1 MLRVTSLRCEYL
13 ENPLGLDV
21 KHPRMNWK
29 LISDQRNVKQQ
40 AYFIEVALDEIFQ
53 SIEWSSGKVLSD
65 QSVHIPLNQINLQPF
80 TRYYYR
86 VKVWDDSNQESEWS
100 NTAYWETGMLDASN
114 WQAKWI
120 CASNQRKIKDNPE
133 ACHYLR
139 KEFHVNRPI
148 KKARAY
154 ASALGL
160 YELQLNGNRIGDFY
174 FTPGWTSYQE
184 RIQYQAYDIT
194 TLIKEGRNAIG
205 FILGNGWYKGYFGFE
220 GRTNI
225 YGDKKAA
232 ILEIHIT
239 YEDGTKTV
247 ITSDDSWKATTGPIQ
262 MSEIYFGEYYD
273 AREEIDN
280 WSKAALDDKTWVPT
294 KHLSYDKYKL
304 IDQRNEP
311 VRKVEYIKPKK
322 IIQTP
327 NGETVLDMGQN
338 MVGWM
343 HCQLKGNKGQKITLH
358 HAEILDKD
366 GNFYVG
372 NLRKAT
378 QEITYI
384 CKGDPEGE
392 MFEPRFSFQGFQYV
406 RLTGF
411 LNDINIED
419 FTGVVLHSDMS
430 TTGSFESSNEL
441 INQLHRNINWGL
453 KGNFLDVPTDCP
465 QRDER
470 LGWTGDAQMFFR
482 TSAYLRNVAPFF
494 TKWLKDL
501 EADQLDNGGV
511 PYVVPNII
519 QKTSGNLGGV
529 THSVAA
535 WGDAAVI
542 IPWSMYLS
550 YGDKRILDV
559 QYQSMKNWVEY
570 IRNQGTKEELWDRGF
585 QLGDWLGLDSEPDTY
600 SGATDKTLIATAYF
614 AYSTDLLRKTAEV
627 LNKEEDA
634 KTYRILR
641 DKIKSAYQSLFI
653 LESGN
658 LTVETQT
665 AHVLTLMFE
674 LASENQMEKVAAN
687 LVELIKKENYHLT
700 TGFIGA
706 PYLNIVLSKHGYHDV
721 ACRLL
726 LQTDYPS
733 WLYQV
738 TKGATTVWEHWD
750 SIKEDGSFWSDDM
763 NSFNHYAYGSI
774 GEWLYKVL
782 AGIDS
787 TADKPGYKHI
797 LLEPRTGANLDW
809 VSASVETMY
818 GSVKS
823 EWKISEKDMQYNV
836 NIPAN
841 ASATIVLRD
850 ISPLQVTERNKQLSD
865 IEGLYQFYRNHTD
878 TVIKLGSGNY
888 SFQII

>member
-1 MLRVTSLRCEYL
+1 M
-13 ENPLGLDV
+13 
-21 KHPRMNWK
+21 
-29 LISDQRNVKQQ
+29 
-40 AYFIEVALDEIFQ
+40 
-53 SIEWSSGKVLSD
+53 
-65 QSVHIPLNQINLQPF
+65 
-80 TRYYYR
+80 
-86 VKVWDDSNQESEWS
+86 
-100 NTAYWETGMLDASN
+100 
-114 WQAKWI
+114 
-120 CASNQRKIKDNPE
+120 
-133 ACHYLR
+133 
-139 KEFHVNRPI
+139 
-148 KKARAY
+148 
-154 ASALGL
+154 
-160 YELQLNGNRIGDFY
+160 
-174 FTPGWTSYQE
+174 
-184 RIQYQAYDIT
+184 
-194 TLIKEGRNAIG
+194 
-205 FILGNGWYKGYFGFE
+205 
-220 GRTNI
+220 
-225 YGDKKAA
+225 
-232 ILEIHIT
+232 
-239 YEDGTKTV
+239 
-247 ITSDDSWKATTGPIQ
+247 
-262 MSEIYFGEYYD
+262 
-273 AREEIDN
+273 
-280 WSKAALDDKTWVPT
+280 
-294 KHLSYDKYKL
+294 
-304 IDQRNEP
+304 
-311 VRKVEYIKPKK
+311 
-322 IIQTP
+322 
-327 NGETVLDMGQN
+327 
-338 MVGWM
+338 
-343 HCQLKGNKGQKITLH
+343 
-358 HAEILDKD
+358 
-366 GNFYVG
+366 
-372 NLRKAT
+372 
-378 QEITYI
+378 
-384 CKGDPEGE
+384 
-392 MFEPRFSFQGFQYV
+392 
-406 RLTGF
+406 
-411 LNDINIED
+411 NDINIED

-653 LESGN
+653 LESWN

-878 TVIKLGSGNY
+878 TVIKLGSR
-888 SFQII
+888 